1 MRQIECKEIADL
13 LVDYSDGQLPEEKSQ
28 IVERHLEKCHGC
40 RKYLTDLQ
48 QSLGIVQG
56 IWQESLAEIESV
68 EVSVSAKTRWNTWRK
83 YAAIAAGLLIAVGI
97 VSVAMQK
104 TLQHPTDV
112 LTAEQVERKI
122 SNSASAVRLLA
133 TADLLS
139 EYDGVKDTLSKLYEH
154 IIATYPDTSAA
165 MEAKT
170 RIKSLM

>member
-1 MRQIECKEIADL
+1 MKQTECKEIAEL
-13 LVDYSDGQLPEEKSQ
+13 LVDYSDGQLAEEKMQ
-28 IVERHLEKCHGC
+28 IVERHLEKCHDC
-40 RKYLTDLQ
+40 RKYLTYLQ
-48 QSLGIVQG
+48 QSLDIVQG
-56 IWQESLAEIESV
+56 IWQEGFAEIESV
-68 EVSVSAKTRWNTWRK
+68 EVSVSGKTRWNRRRK

-104 TLQHPTDV
+104 TLQRPADV
-112 LTAEQVERKI
+112 LTAEQIERNI
-122 SNSASAVRLLA
+122 SDSASAVRLLA
-133 TADLLS
+133 TADLLR